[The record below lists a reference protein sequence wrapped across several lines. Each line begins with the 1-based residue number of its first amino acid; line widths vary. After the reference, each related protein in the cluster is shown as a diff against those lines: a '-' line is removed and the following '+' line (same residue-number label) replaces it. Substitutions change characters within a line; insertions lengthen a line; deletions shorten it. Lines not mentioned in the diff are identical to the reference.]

1 MRYNNALKFLKNTS
15 FYMVTK
21 NQIKLI
27 NSLQRK
33 KSREDNGL
41 FVAEGYKVISEFLNA
56 DYTAEYLFSTQENLF
71 AKNLGVTLVSETELN
86 KISFLT
92 TPNVCLAVFKIAHSS
107 QPKVESNDLQSK
119 TQNPKLNTQNLTPK
133 TQNQII
139 LALDQINDP
148 GNLGTI
154 IRLCD
159 WFGITEIICSENT
172 VDAYNP
178 KVVQSTM
185 GSLARVNI
193 LYTDLVSYLQNTDY
207 PVLGTFMEGENIY
220 TTELPSQAILIM
232 GNEANGI
239 SETIEDL
246 VTQKISIPRFGDL
259 QQTESLNVA
268 TATAICLSEM
278 QRRNFYL

>member
-1 MRYNNALKFLKNTS
+1 
-15 FYMVTK
+15 MVTK

-27 NSLQRK
+27 NSLHRK
-33 KSREDNGL
+33 KSREESGL

-56 DYTAEYLFSTQENLF
+56 GYTAEYLFSTQENLF
-71 AKNLGVTLVSETELN
+71 PKNLGTTLISEAELH

-92 TPNVCLAVFKIAHSS
+92 TPNVCLAVFKLVESRKS
-107 QPKVESNDLQSK
+107 KVES
-119 TQNPKLNTQNLTPK
+119 P
-133 TQNQII
+133 II

-159 WFGITEIICSENT
+159 WFGIEQIICSENT

-178 KVVQSTM
+178 KVIQSTM

-193 LYTDLVSYLQNTDY
+193 LYTDLASYLQNADY
-207 PVLGTFMEGENIY
+207 PILGTFMEGENIY
-220 TTELPSQAILIM
+220 TTALPSKTILIM

-239 SETIEDL
+239 SKTIEDL

-268 TATAICLSEM
+268 TATSICLSEM

>member
-1 MRYNNALKFLKNTS
+1 
-15 FYMVTK
+15 MVTK

-27 NSLQRK
+27 NSLNRK
-33 KSREDNGL
+33 KSREEHGL
-41 FVAEGYKVISEFLNA
+41 FVAEGPKVIFEFLNA
-56 DYTAEYLFSTQENLF
+56 GYSVEYLFCTQENIF
-71 AKNLGVTLVSETELN
+71 PKNQHPILISESELN

-92 TPNVCLAVFKIAHSS
+92 TPNICLAVFKIVNSSRLTVHSS
-107 QPKVESNDLQSK
+107 
-119 TQNPKLNTQNLTPK
+119 NPNPNTHNLTPK
-133 TQNQII
+133 TQNPII
-139 LALDQINDP
+139 VALDQINDP

-159 WFGITEIICSENT
+159 WFGITKIICSENT

-185 GSLARVNI
+185 GSLARI
-193 LYTDLVSYLQNTDY
+193 DIEYTDLELYLKNTNY
-207 PVLGTFMEGENIY
+207 PILGTFMEGENIY
-220 TTELPSQAILIM
+220 TATLPSKAILVM

-239 SETIEDL
+239 SKSIEDL
-246 VTQKISIPRFGDL
+246 VTQKISIPRFGSL

-268 TATAICLSEM
+268 TATAICLSEI